1 MGGLLEGKKVLVTGV
16 LDRRSIAYS
25 AARLAQEQGAEIVL
39 SGFGRARNLTE
50 RTARRLDPEPP
61 ILELD
66 VNKPE
71 DIEAVAD
78 DLAERWGE
86 LDGIVHAIAFAPED
100 ALGGNFLAAQ
110 WPSVATAL
118 QTSAYSLKALS
129 VGLVDLLG
137 PGASVVGLDFDA
149 RIAWPAYDWMG
160 VAKAALESTS
170 RYLARDLGERGI
182 RVNLVSA
189 GPVKT
194 LAAKGISGFEQ
205 IEGQW
210 TRQAPLG
217 WNTTDPEPVGLVAS
231 YHGRTHP
238 RRRRL
243 PCHGGP
249 DKVAVSHQLSAV
261 TKHEQDVLVRR
272 EESLPVQGRRQD
284 YSSLYPAGQR
294 AELGVLLH
302 PGELDLAGRTV
313 PVLAHDDLGDALV
326 IGFRIVIFISV

>member
-1 MGGLLEGKKVLVTGV
+1 MGGLLEGKKVLITGV

-25 AARLAQEQGAEIVL
+25 TARLTQEQGAEIIL
-39 SGFGRARNLTE
+39 SSFGRARSLTE
-50 RTARRLDPEPP
+50 RTARRLHPEPP

-78 DLAERWGE
+78 DLAERWGD

-100 ALGGNFLAAQ
+100 ALGGNFLTAE

-129 VGLVDLLG
+129 VGLLDLLK

-170 RYLARDLGERGI
+170 RYLARDLGQRGI

-194 LAAKGISGFEQ
+194 LAAKGISGFEE

-210 TRQAPLG
+210 TRKAPLG
-217 WNTTDPEPVGLVAS
+217 WNTTDPEPVG
-231 YHGRTHP
+231 R
-238 RRRRL
+238 
-243 PCHGGP
+243 
-249 DKVAVSHQLSAV
+249 AVVSLLS
-261 TKHEQDVLVRR
+261 DWW
-272 EESLPVQGRRQD
+272 
-284 YSSLYPAGQR
+284 PATT
-294 AELGVLLH
+294 
-302 PGELDLAGRTV
+302 GELIHVDGGYHAMGA
-313 PVLAHDDLGDALV
+313 P
-326 IGFRIVIFISV
+326 IK

>member
-1 MGGLLEGKKVLVTGV
+1 MGGLLEGKKVLITGV

-25 AARLAQEQGAEIVL
+25 AARLTQEQGAEIIL
-39 SGFGRARNLTE
+39 SSFGRARSLTE
-50 RTARRLDPEPP
+50 RTARRLHPEPH

-66 VNKPE
+66 VNKPV

-78 DLAERWGE
+78 DLAERWGD

-100 ALGGNFLAAQ
+100 ALGGNFLTAE

-129 VGLVDLLG
+129 VGLLDLLK

-170 RYLARDLGERGI
+170 RYLARDLGAHGI

-194 LAAKGISGFEQ
+194 LAAKGISGFEE

-210 TRQAPLG
+210 TRKAPLG
-217 WNTTDPEPVGLVAS
+217 WNTTDPEPVG
-231 YHGRTHP
+231 R
-238 RRRRL
+238 
-243 PCHGGP
+243 
-249 DKVAVSHQLSAV
+249 AVVSLLS
-261 TKHEQDVLVRR
+261 DWW
-272 EESLPVQGRRQD
+272 
-284 YSSLYPAGQR
+284 PATT
-294 AELGVLLH
+294 
-302 PGELDLAGRTV
+302 GELIHVDGGYHAMGAPIR
-313 PVLAHDDLGDALV
+313 
-326 IGFRIVIFISV
+326 

>member
-39 SGFGRARNLTE
+39 SGFGRARSLTE

-71 DIEAVAD
+71 NIEAVAD

-118 QTSAYSLKALS
+118 QTSAYSLKTLS
-129 VGLVDLLG
+129 VGLVELLV

-194 LAAKGISGFEQ
+194 LAAKGINGFEE
-205 IEGQW
+205 IEGEW

-217 WNTTDPEPVGLVAS
+217 WNTTDPEPVG
-231 YHGRTHP
+231 R
-238 RRRRL
+238 
-243 PCHGGP
+243 
-249 DKVAVSHQLSAV
+249 AVVSLLS
-261 TKHEQDVLVRR
+261 DWW
-272 EESLPVQGRRQD
+272 
-284 YSSLYPAGQR
+284 PATT
-294 AELGVLLH
+294 
-302 PGELDLAGRTV
+302 GELIHVDGGYHAMGA
-313 PVLAHDDLGDALV
+313 P
-326 IGFRIVIFISV
+326 IK

>member
-1 MGGLLEGKKVLVTGV
+1 MGGLLVGKKVLITGV

-25 AARLAQEQGAEIVL
+25 AARLTQEQGAEIIL
-39 SGFGRARNLTE
+39 SGFGRARSLTE
-50 RTARRLDPEPP
+50 RTARRLHPEPP

-78 DLAERWGE
+78 DLAERWGD

-100 ALGGNFLAAQ
+100 ALGGNFLTAE

-129 VGLVDLLG
+129 VGLLDLLK

-170 RYLARDLGERGI
+170 RYLARDLGQRGI

-194 LAAKGISGFEQ
+194 LAAKGISGFEE

-210 TRQAPLG
+210 TRKAPLG
-217 WNTTDPEPVGLVAS
+217 WNTTDPEPVG
-231 YHGRTHP
+231 R
-238 RRRRL
+238 
-243 PCHGGP
+243 
-249 DKVAVSHQLSAV
+249 AVVSLLS
-261 TKHEQDVLVRR
+261 DWW
-272 EESLPVQGRRQD
+272 
-284 YSSLYPAGQR
+284 PATT
-294 AELGVLLH
+294 
-302 PGELDLAGRTV
+302 GELIHVDGGYHAMGA
-313 PVLAHDDLGDALV
+313 P
-326 IGFRIVIFISV
+326 IK

>member
-25 AARLAQEQGAEIVL
+25 AARLTQEQGAEIIL
-39 SGFGRARNLTE
+39 SSFGRARSLTE
-50 RTARRLDPEPP
+50 RTARRLHPEPP

-78 DLAERWGE
+78 DLAERWGD

-100 ALGGNFLAAQ
+100 ALGGNFLTAE

-129 VGLVDLLG
+129 VGLLDLLK

-170 RYLARDLGERGI
+170 RYLARDLGQRGI

-194 LAAKGISGFEQ
+194 LAAKGISGFEE

-210 TRQAPLG
+210 TRKAPLG
-217 WNTTDPEPVGLVAS
+217 WNTTDPEPVG
-231 YHGRTHP
+231 R
-238 RRRRL
+238 
-243 PCHGGP
+243 
-249 DKVAVSHQLSAV
+249 AVVSLLS
-261 TKHEQDVLVRR
+261 DWW
-272 EESLPVQGRRQD
+272 
-284 YSSLYPAGQR
+284 PATT
-294 AELGVLLH
+294 
-302 PGELDLAGRTV
+302 GELIHVDGGYHAMGA
-313 PVLAHDDLGDALV
+313 P
-326 IGFRIVIFISV
+326 IK